1 MRFKLERRETVSG
14 LGLVAAPVIAVL
26 ATLLIGTAMFLV
38 LGLDPLAA
46 FRIYFI
52 DPLTDPYTLQELVVK
67 ACPLLLIGLGLVFCY
82 RANRWNIGA
91 EGQYVAGAVLG
102 SIVAIATN
110 GGEGGWWILPAMLAM
125 GAIGGA
131 LWGLVPAFLRVRFGA
146 SEILTSLM
154 LVYVAQL
161 GLDYLVRGPWRDP
174 AGFNFP
180 KSVSFDPAATVP
192 LLMEDG
198 RMHAGILI
206 AIVVVIVAAFVLGR
220 TLVGFSIELGGSAPR
235 AAAFAGFDERRV
247 TYGVFAVSGALAG
260 LAGIIE
266 VAGPIGNLQPS
277 ISPGYG
283 FTAIIAAVLG
293 RLNPFGVVLSSLV
306 LALTYIGG
314 EAAQISLKMPFD
326 VTRVFQG
333 TMLIAIL
340 AADVLVRYR
349 VRRVEAPARDA
360 AKVTAHA

>member
-1 MRFKLERRETVSG
+1 MAIRFERQETVPP
-14 LGLVAAPVIAVL
+14 LGLIAAPLLALVFTLIVGAVMFV
-26 ATLLIGTAMFLV
+26 LLGH
-38 LGLDPLAA
+38 DPVRA
-46 FRIYFI
+46 FTIYFI
-52 DPLTDPYTLQELVVK
+52 EPLTDPWTLQELVVK
-67 ACPLLLIGLGLVFCY
+67 ACPLLLIGIGLSFCY

-91 EGQYVAGAVLG
+91 EGQYVVGALFGSWLALATHGTDAGPWV
-102 SIVAIATN
+102 
-110 GGEGGWWILPAMLAM
+110 LPAMLVLAC
-125 GAIGGA
+125 IGGA
-131 LWGLVPAFLRVRFGA
+131 LWGLIPAFLRVRFGC

-161 GLDYLVRGPWRDP
+161 GLDYLVRGPWKDP

-180 KSVSFDPAATVP
+180 QSVTFDAVAVVP
-192 LLMEDG
+192 LLMEEG

-206 AIVVVIVAAFVLGR
+206 ALVAVAAATFVLGR
-220 TLVGFSIELGGSAPR
+220 TLIGYSIELGGSAPR

-266 VAGPIGNLQPS
+266 VAGPIGQMQPS

-283 FTAIIAAVLG
+283 FTAIIAAMLG
-293 RLNPFGVVLSSLV
+293 RLHPVGVLIASFV

-314 EAAQISLKMPFD
+314 EAAQISMRMPFD

-333 TMLIAIL
+333 TLLISIL

-349 VRRVEAPARDA
+349 IRRVEGAS
-360 AKVTAHA
+360 HA

>member
-1 MRFKLERRETVSG
+1 MPLKLERQENISALRHAMAP
-14 LGLVAAPVIAVL
+14 LVALLV
-26 ATLLIGTAMFLV
+26 TLLVGAVMFVV
-38 LGLDPLAA
+38 LGHDPVRA
-46 FRIYFI
+46 FTIYFI
-52 DPLTDPYTLQELVVK
+52 EPLGDAYTLQELVVK
-67 ACPLLLIGLGLVFCY
+67 ASPLLLIGVGLAFCY

-102 SIVAIATN
+102 SWLALATH
-110 GGEGGWWILPAMLAM
+110 GTEAGPWVLPAMLVL

-131 LWGLVPAFLRVRFGA
+131 LWGLIPAFLRVRFGS

-154 LVYVAQL
+154 LVYVAEL

-174 AGFNFP
+174 QGFNFP
-180 KSVSFDPAATVP
+180 QSVTFDDVALMP
-192 LLMEDG
+192 LLTGDG
-198 RMHAGILI
+198 RMHAGIVI
-206 AIVVVIVAAFVLGR
+206 AVLAVIAATFVLGR
-220 TLVGFSIELGGSAPR
+220 TLVGFSIELAGSAPR

-266 VAGPIGNLQPS
+266 VAGPIGQLQPT

-283 FTAIIAAVLG
+283 FTAIIAAMLG
-293 RLNPFGVVLSSLV
+293 RLHPVGILVASLV

-314 EAAQISLKMPFD
+314 EAAQISMRMPFD

-333 TMLIAIL
+333 TLLIAIL
-340 AADVLVRYR
+340 AADILVRYR
-349 VRRVEAPARDA
+349 IRRVEG
-360 AKVTAHA
+360 TSHA

>member
-1 MRFKLERRETVSG
+1 MPLKLERQENVP
-14 LGLVAAPVIAVL
+14 LAGLVAAPFVALAV
-26 ATLLIGTAMFLV
+26 TLVVGTVMFAV
-38 LGLDPLAA
+38 MGRDPVEA
-46 FRIYFI
+46 FRIYFV
-52 DPLTDPYTLQELVVK
+52 DPLSDAYTLQELVVK
-67 ACPLLLIGLGLVFCY
+67 AGPLLLIGIGLAFCY

-91 EGQYVAGAVLG
+91 EGQYVAGALAG
-102 SIVAIATN
+102 SWLALATH
-110 GGEGGWWILPAMLAM
+110 GTEAGPWVLPAMLVL
-125 GAIGGA
+125 GALGGA
-131 LWGLVPAFLRVRFGA
+131 AYGLIPALLRVRFGA

-180 KSVSFDPAATVP
+180 QSVSFDAVATMP
-192 LLMEDG
+192 LLLGEG
-198 RMHAGILI
+198 RLHAGIVIGLI
-206 AIVVVIVAAFVLGR
+206 AVAAATFVLGR

-235 AAAFAGFDERRV
+235 AAAFAGFHEKRV

-283 FTAIIAAVLG
+283 FTAIIAAMLG
-293 RLNPFGVVLSSLV
+293 RLHPVGILVASLV

-314 EAAQISLKMPFD
+314 EAAQISLRMPFD

-333 TMLIAIL
+333 TLLFAIL

-349 VRRVEAPARDA
+349 IRRVEGTR
-360 AKVTAHA
+360 HA

>member
-1 MRFKLERRETVSG
+1 MPLRLERQENISALRHAAAP
-14 LGLVAAPVIAVL
+14 LVALLVTLVVGAV
-26 ATLLIGTAMFLV
+26 MFTV
-38 LGLDPLAA
+38 LGHNPVQAFATYFVEPLSDA
-46 FRIYFI
+46 
-52 DPLTDPYTLQELVVK
+52 YTLQELVVK
-67 ACPLLLIGLGLVFCY
+67 ACPLLLIGVGLAFCY

-102 SIVAIATN
+102 SWLALVTHGTEA
-110 GGEGGWWILPAMLAM
+110 GPWVLPAMLVL

-131 LWGLVPAFLRVRFGA
+131 LWGLIPAFLRVRFGS

-174 AGFNFP
+174 QGFNFP
-180 KSVSFDPAATVP
+180 QSVTFDDVALMP
-192 LLMEDG
+192 LLLDEG
-198 RMHAGILI
+198 RLHGGILI
-206 AIVVVIVAAFVLGR
+206 ALLAVVVATFVLGR

-266 VAGPIGNLQPS
+266 VAGPIGQMQPT

-283 FTAIIAAVLG
+283 FTAIIAAMLG
-293 RLNPFGVVLSSLV
+293 RLHPVGILVASLV

-314 EAAQISLKMPFD
+314 EAAQITLRLPFD

-333 TMLIAIL
+333 TLLIAIL

-349 VRRVEAPARDA
+349 IRRVEG
-360 AKVTAHA
+360 TSHA

>member
-1 MRFKLERRETVSG
+1 MPLKLERQENVP
-14 LGLVAAPVIAVL
+14 LAGLVAAPFVAL
-26 ATLLIGTAMFLV
+26 AFTLIVGAAMFLAM
-38 LGLDPLAA
+38 GHDPIEA

-52 DPLTDPYTLQELVVK
+52 EPLGDAYTLQELVVK
-67 ACPLLLIGLGLVFCY
+67 TCPLLLIGVGLAFCY

-91 EGQYVAGAVLG
+91 EGQYVAGALLG
-102 SIVAIATN
+102 SWLALATH
-110 GGEGGWWILPAMLAM
+110 GTGAGPWVLPAMLVL
-125 GAIGGA
+125 GALGGA
-131 LWGLVPAFLRVRFGA
+131 AYGLIPALLRVRFGA

-154 LVYVAQL
+154 LVYVAEL
-161 GLDYLVRGPWRDP
+161 FLDYLVRGPWRDP

-180 KSVSFDPAATVP
+180 QSVTFDAVATMP
-192 LLMEDG
+192 LLLDEG
-198 RMHAGILI
+198 RLHGGIVI
-206 AIVVVIVAAFVLGR
+206 ALIVVVAATFVLGR

-235 AAAFAGFDERRV
+235 AAAFAGFDEKRV

-266 VAGPIGNLQPS
+266 VAGPIGNMQPS

-283 FTAIIAAVLG
+283 FTAIIAAMLG
-293 RLNPFGVVLSSLV
+293 RLHPVGILVSSFV

-314 EAAQISLKMPFD
+314 EAAQISLRMPFD

-333 TMLIAIL
+333 TLLIAIL

-349 VRRVEAPARDA
+349 IRRVEGVR
-360 AKVTAHA
+360 HA

>member
-1 MRFKLERRETVSG
+1 MPLRLERQESVPA
-14 LGLVAAPVIAVL
+14 LGLIAAALLALVFTLIVGAIMFVA
-26 ATLLIGTAMFLV
+26 
-38 LGLDPLAA
+38 LGHDPIRA
-46 FRIYFI
+46 FTIYFI
-52 DPLTDPYTLQELVVK
+52 EPLSDPWTLQEMVVK
-67 ACPLLLIGLGLVFCY
+67 ACPLLLIGIGLSFCY

-91 EGQYVAGAVLG
+91 EGQYVAGAVTG
-102 SIVAIATN
+102 SWLALATH
-110 GGEGGWWILPAMLAM
+110 GMEAGPWVLPAMLVL

-131 LWGLVPAFLRVRFGA
+131 LWGLIPAFLRVRFGS

-180 KSVSFDPAATVP
+180 QSVTFDDVAIMP
-192 LLMEDG
+192 LLFEDG
-198 RMHAGILI
+198 RMHAGIIIALI
-206 AIVVVIVAAFVLGR
+206 AVVVATIVLGR
-220 TLVGFSIELGGSAPR
+220 TLVGFSIELGGTAPR

-266 VAGPIGNLQPS
+266 VAGPIGQLQPS

-283 FTAIIAAVLG
+283 FTAIIAAMLG
-293 RLNPFGVVLSSLV
+293 RLHPVGVLIASFV

-314 EAAQISLKMPFD
+314 EAAQISMRMPFD

-333 TMLIAIL
+333 TLLIAIL

-349 VRRVEAPARDA
+349 IRRVEGAS
-360 AKVTAHA
+360 HA

>member
-1 MRFKLERRETVSG
+1 MPLRLERQENVPAI
-14 LGLVAAPVIAVL
+14 GLVAAPLVALVFTLVVGAV
-26 ATLLIGTAMFLV
+26 MFAA
-38 LGLDPLAA
+38 LGQDPLRA
-46 FRIYFI
+46 FSVYFI
-52 DPLTDPYTLQELVVK
+52 EPLLDPYTQQELVVK
-67 ACPLLLIGLGLVFCY
+67 ACPLMLIGVGLAFCY

-102 SIVAIATN
+102 SWLALATH
-110 GGEGGWWILPAMLAM
+110 GTDAGPWVLPAMLALGM
-125 GAIGGA
+125 VGGA
-131 LWGLVPAFLRVRFGA
+131 LWGLIPAFLRVRFGS

-161 GLDYLVRGPWRDP
+161 GLDYLVRGPWKDP
-174 AGFNFP
+174 QGFNFP
-180 KSVSFDPAATVP
+180 QSVTFDDNAIMP
-192 LLMEDG
+192 LLSDEG
-198 RMHAGILI
+198 RLHAGIII
-206 AIVVVIVAAFVLGR
+206 AVVVVIAATFVLGR
-220 TLVGFSIELGGSAPR
+220 TLIGFSIELGGSAPR

-247 TYGVFAVSGALAG
+247 TYGVFAVSGGLAG

-283 FTAIIAAVLG
+283 FTAIIAAMLG
-293 RLNPFGVVLSSLV
+293 RLHPVGILVASLV

-314 EAAQISLKMPFD
+314 EAAQITMRMPFD

-333 TMLIAIL
+333 TLLIAIL

-349 VRRVEAPARDA
+349 IRRVEG
-360 AKVTAHA
+360 TSHA

>member
-1 MRFKLERRETVSG
+1 MPLKLERQETVPLAG
-14 LGLVAAPVIAVL
+14 QIAAPFVALAV
-26 ATLLIGTAMFLV
+26 TLVVGAVMFV
-38 LGLDPLAA
+38 TMGQNPLAA
-46 FRIYFI
+46 FRVYFI
-52 DPLTDPYTLQELVVK
+52 DPLTDIYTLKELVVK
-67 ACPLLLIGLGLVFCY
+67 AGPLMLIGTGLAFCY

-102 SIVAIATN
+102 SALALATH
-110 GGEGGWWILPAMLAM
+110 GTEAGPWVLPAMLVL
-125 GAIGGA
+125 GALGGA
-131 LWGLVPAFLRVRFGA
+131 LYGLIPAVLRVRFGA

-161 GLDYLVRGPWRDP
+161 GLDYLARGPWRDP
-174 AGFNFP
+174 AGYNFP
-180 KSVSFDPAATVP
+180 QSVSFDAVATMP
-192 LLMEDG
+192 LLGEEG
-198 RMHAGILI
+198 RLHAGILLALVII
-206 AIVVVIVAAFVLGR
+206 AIATFVLGR

-235 AAAFAGFDERRV
+235 AAAFAGFDEKRV

-266 VAGPIGNLQPS
+266 VAGPIGNIQPN

-283 FTAIIAAVLG
+283 FTAIIAAMLG
-293 RLNPFGVVLSSLV
+293 RLHPVGILVASLV

-314 EAAQISLKMPFD
+314 EAAQISLRMPFD

-333 TMLIAIL
+333 TLLIAIL

-349 VRRVEAPARDA
+349 LRRVEGAR
-360 AKVTAHA
+360 HA

>member
-1 MRFKLERRETVSG
+1 MPLKLERQETVPVAG
-14 LGLVAAPVIAVL
+14 LIAAPFVALAFTMIVGAVMFV
-26 ATLLIGTAMFLV
+26 AM
-38 LGLDPLAA
+38 GADPVKA

-52 DPLTDPYTLQELVVK
+52 EPLGDVYTLQELVVK
-67 ACPLLLIGLGLVFCY
+67 ACPLAMIGIGLCFCY

-91 EGQYVAGAVLG
+91 EGQYVVGAVVGSWLALSTHGTDAGPWVLPGMLVLG
-102 SIVAIATN
+102 A
-110 GGEGGWWILPAMLAM
+110 L
-125 GAIGGA
+125 GGA
-131 LWGLVPAFLRVRFGA
+131 AYGLVPAFLRVRFGA

-180 KSVSFDPAATVP
+180 QSVTFDDVAVMP
-192 LLMEDG
+192 LLMGEG
-198 RMHAGILI
+198 RLHAGILI
-206 AIVVVIVAAFVLGR
+206 ALVVVAAATFVLGR
-220 TLVGFSIELGGSAPR
+220 TLVGFSIELGGTAPR

-260 LAGIIE
+260 MAGIIE

-283 FTAIIAAVLG
+283 FTAIIAAMLG
-293 RLNPFGVVLSSLV
+293 RLHPVGILVASFV

-314 EAAQISLKMPFD
+314 EAAQISLRMPFD

-333 TMLIAIL
+333 TLLIAIL

-349 VRRVEAPARDA
+349 IRRIEGVR
-360 AKVTAHA
+360 HA

>member
-1 MRFKLERRETVSG
+1 MPLKLERQENVPLAG
-14 LGLVAAPVIAVL
+14 LIAAPFVALAV
-26 ATLLIGTAMFLV
+26 TLVVGAVMFLAM
-38 LGLDPLAA
+38 GQDPVEA

-52 DPLTDPYTLQELVVK
+52 DPLGDAYTLQELVVK
-67 ACPLLLIGLGLVFCY
+67 ACPLLLIGVGLAFCY

-91 EGQYVAGAVLG
+91 EGQYVVGAVFG
-102 SIVAIATN
+102 SWLALATH
-110 GGEGGWWILPAMLAM
+110 GTEAGPWVLPAMLVL
-125 GAIGGA
+125 GALGGA
-131 LWGLVPAFLRVRFGA
+131 AYGLIPAFLRVRFGA

-180 KSVSFDPAATVP
+180 QSVTFDAVATVP
-192 LLMEDG
+192 LLFEEG
-198 RMHAGILI
+198 RMHAGIVI
-206 AIVVVIVAAFVLGR
+206 ALVVVVAATFVLGR

-283 FTAIIAAVLG
+283 FTAIIAAMLG
-293 RLNPFGVVLSSLV
+293 RLHPVGILVSSFI

-314 EAAQISLKMPFD
+314 EAAQISLRMPFD

-333 TMLIAIL
+333 TLLIAIL

-349 VRRVEAPARDA
+349 IRRVEGVR
-360 AKVTAHA
+360 HA

>member
-1 MRFKLERRETVSG
+1 MPLRLERQEHVST
-14 LGLVAAPVIAVL
+14 LRLAAAPLL
-26 ATLLIGTAMFLV
+26 ALVFTLIVGAGMFV
-38 LGLDPLAA
+38 ALGHDPVRAFTIYFVEPLLDPW
-46 FRIYFI
+46 
-52 DPLTDPYTLQELVVK
+52 TLQELVVK
-67 ACPLLLIGLGLVFCY
+67 ASPLLIIGIGLAFCY

-91 EGQYVAGAVLG
+91 EGQYVAGAVVG
-102 SIVAIATN
+102 SWLALATH
-110 GGEGGWWILPAMLAM
+110 GTEAGPWVLPAMLVL
-125 GAIGGA
+125 GALGGA
-131 LWGLVPAFLRVRFGA
+131 LWGLIPAFLRVRFGS

-161 GLDYLVRGPWRDP
+161 GLDYLVRGPWKDP

-180 KSVSFDPAATVP
+180 QSVTFDPVATMP
-192 LLMEDG
+192 LLMEEG
-198 RMHAGILI
+198 RMHGGILI
-206 AIVVVIVAAFVLGR
+206 ALIVVAIATFVLGR
-220 TLVGFSIELGGSAPR
+220 TLIGYSIELGGSAPR

-283 FTAIIAAVLG
+283 FTAIIAAMLG
-293 RLNPFGVVLSSLV
+293 RLHPVGILVASLV

-314 EAAQISLKMPFD
+314 EAAQISMRLPFD

-333 TMLIAIL
+333 TLLIAIL
-340 AADVLVRYR
+340 AADVLIRYR
-349 VRRVEAPARDA
+349 IRRVEGTR
-360 AKVTAHA
+360 HA

>member
-1 MRFKLERRETVSG
+1 MPLKLERQENVPLAG
-14 LGLVAAPVIAVL
+14 LIAAPFVALAV
-26 ATLLIGTAMFLV
+26 TLVVGAVMFLAM
-38 LGLDPLAA
+38 GQDPVEA

-52 DPLTDPYTLQELVVK
+52 DPLGDPYTLQELVVK
-67 ACPLLLIGLGLVFCY
+67 SCPLLLIGVGLAFCY

-91 EGQYVAGAVLG
+91 EGQYVVGAVFG
-102 SIVAIATN
+102 SWLALATH
-110 GGEGGWWILPAMLAM
+110 GTEAGPWVLPAMLVL
-125 GAIGGA
+125 GAVGGA
-131 LWGLVPAFLRVRFGA
+131 AYGLIPAFLRVRFGA

-180 KSVSFDPAATVP
+180 QSVTFDAVATVP
-192 LLMEDG
+192 LLFEEG
-198 RMHAGILI
+198 RMHAGIVI
-206 AIVVVIVAAFVLGR
+206 ALVVVVVATFVLGR

-247 TYGVFAVSGALAG
+247 TYGVFAVSGGLAG

-283 FTAIIAAVLG
+283 FTAIIAAMLG
-293 RLNPFGVVLSSLV
+293 RLHPVGILVSSFI

-314 EAAQISLKMPFD
+314 EAAQISLRMPFD

-333 TMLIAIL
+333 TLLIAIL

-349 VRRVEAPARDA
+349 IRRVEGVR
-360 AKVTAHA
+360 HA

>member
-1 MRFKLERRETVSG
+1 MPLRLERQENVPTY
-14 LGLVAAPVIAVL
+14 GLVLAPLMALVF
-26 ATLLIGTAMFLV
+26 TLIVGAIMFVLIGQ
-38 LGLDPLAA
+38 DPVRA
-46 FRIYFI
+46 FGIYFI
-52 DPLTDPYTLQELVVK
+52 EPLTDLWTIQELIVK
-67 ACPLLLIGLGLVFCY
+67 ACPLLLIGIGLSFCY

-91 EGQYVAGAVLG
+91 EGQYVAGAVVG
-102 SIVAIATN
+102 SWLALMTHGMDAGPWV
-110 GGEGGWWILPAMLAM
+110 LPAMLLL

-131 LWGLVPAFLRVRFGA
+131 LWGLIPAFLRVRFGA

-180 KSVSFDPAATVP
+180 QSVTFDDNALMP
-192 LLMEDG
+192 LLMEEG
-198 RMHAGILI
+198 RLHGGIII
-206 AIVVVIVAAFVLGR
+206 ALIVVAVATFVLGR
-220 TLVGFSIELGGSAPR
+220 TLVGFSIALGGSAPR
-235 AAAFAGFDERRV
+235 AAAFAGFDERNV

-266 VAGPIGNLQPS
+266 VAGPIGQLQPS

-283 FTAIIAAVLG
+283 FTAIIAAMLG
-293 RLNPFGVVLSSLV
+293 RLHPVGVLIASLV

-314 EAAQISLKMPFD
+314 EAAQVSMRMPFD

-333 TMLIAIL
+333 TLLIAIL
-340 AADVLVRYR
+340 ASDVLVRYR
-349 VRRVEAPARDA
+349 VRRVEGA
-360 AKVTAHA
+360 AHA

>member
-1 MRFKLERRETVSG
+1 MPLRLERQENISPLRHA
-14 LGLVAAPVIAVL
+14 LAPLVALLV
-26 ATLLIGTAMFLV
+26 TLVVGAFMFVV
-38 LGLDPLAA
+38 LGHDPVRA
-46 FRIYFI
+46 FAIYFI
-52 DPLTDPYTLQELVVK
+52 DPLGDPYTLQELVVK
-67 ACPLLLIGLGLVFCY
+67 AAPLLLIGVGLAFCY

-102 SIVAIATN
+102 SWLALATH
-110 GGEGGWWILPAMLAM
+110 GTEAGGWVLPAMLVL

-131 LWGLVPAFLRVRFGA
+131 LWGLIPAFLRVRFGS

-174 AGFNFP
+174 QGFNFP
-180 KSVSFDPAATVP
+180 QSVTFDEAALMP
-192 LLMEDG
+192 LLMGEG
-198 RMHAGILI
+198 RLHAGIVI
-206 AIVVVIVAAFVLGR
+206 ALLAVIVATFVLGR
-220 TLVGFSIELGGSAPR
+220 TLVGFSIELAGSAPR
-235 AAAFAGFDERRV
+235 AAAFAGFDEKRV

-266 VAGPIGNLQPS
+266 VAGPIGQLQPT

-283 FTAIIAAVLG
+283 FTAIIAAMLG
-293 RLNPFGVVLSSLV
+293 RLHPVGILIASLV

-314 EAAQISLKMPFD
+314 EAAQISMRLPFD

-333 TMLIAIL
+333 TLLIAIL

-349 VRRVEAPARDA
+349 IRRVEGA
-360 AKVTAHA
+360 THA

>member
-1 MRFKLERRETVSG
+1 MPLRLERQENVSP
-14 LGLVAAPVIAVL
+14 LRHALAPLVALVVTLAVGAVMFVALGHDPVR
-26 ATLLIGTAMFLV
+26 
-38 LGLDPLAA
+38 A
-46 FRIYFI
+46 FSIYFI
-52 DPLTDPYTLQELVVK
+52 EPLGDPYTLQELVVK
-67 ACPLLLIGLGLVFCY
+67 ASPLLMIGVGLAFCY

-102 SIVAIATN
+102 SWLALATQ
-110 GGEGGWWILPAMLAM
+110 GTEAGPWVLPAMLVL

-131 LWGLVPAFLRVRFGA
+131 LWGLIPAFLRVRFGS

-174 AGFNFP
+174 QGFNFP
-180 KSVSFDPAATVP
+180 QSVTFDDAALMP
-192 LLMEDG
+192 LLMGEG
-198 RMHAGILI
+198 RLHAGIVI
-206 AIVVVIVAAFVLGR
+206 ALLVVVAATFVLGR
-220 TLVGFSIELGGSAPR
+220 TLVGFSIELAGSAPR
-235 AAAFAGFDERRV
+235 AAAFAGFDEKRV

-266 VAGPIGNLQPS
+266 VAGPIGQLQPT

-283 FTAIIAAVLG
+283 FTAIIAAMLG
-293 RLNPFGVVLSSLV
+293 RLHPVGILIASLV

-314 EAAQISLKMPFD
+314 EAAQISMRMPFD

-333 TMLIAIL
+333 TLLIAIL

-349 VRRVEAPARDA
+349 IRRVEGA
-360 AKVTAHA
+360 THA

>member
-1 MRFKLERRETVSG
+1 MPLKFERQENVSA
-14 LGLVAAPVIAVL
+14 LRLAAAPLL
-26 ATLLIGTAMFLV
+26 ALVFTLIVGAIMFV
-38 LGLDPLAA
+38 ALGHDPIRA
-46 FRIYFI
+46 FSIYFI
-52 DPLTDPYTLQELVVK
+52 QPLGDVYTLQELVVK
-67 ACPLLLIGLGLVFCY
+67 ACPLLIIGVGLAFCY

-102 SIVAIATN
+102 SWLALATN
-110 GGEGGWWILPAMLAM
+110 GGEAGPWVLPAMLVL
-125 GAIGGA
+125 GALGGA
-131 LWGLVPAFLRVRFGA
+131 LWGLIPAFLRVRFGA

-180 KSVSFDPAATVP
+180 QSVTFDPVAVMP
-192 LLMEDG
+192 LLMEEG
-198 RMHAGILI
+198 RLHAGIIIALI
-206 AIVVVIVAAFVLGR
+206 AVAVATFVLGR
-220 TLVGFSIELGGSAPR
+220 TLTGFSIELAGTAPR
-235 AAAFAGFDERRV
+235 AAAFAGFDEKRV

-266 VAGPIGNLQPS
+266 VAGPIGNLQPT

-283 FTAIIAAVLG
+283 FTAIIAAMLG
-293 RLNPFGVVLSSLV
+293 RLHPVGILVASLV

-314 EAAQISLKMPFD
+314 EAAQISMRLPFD

-333 TMLIAIL
+333 TLLIAIL

-349 VRRVEAPARDA
+349 LRRVEG
-360 AKVTAHA
+360 TSHA

>member
-1 MRFKLERRETVSG
+1 MPLKIERQESVSA
-14 LGLVAAPVIAVL
+14 LGLIAAPIVAL
-26 ATLLIGTAMFLV
+26 AFTLLVGAVMFAL
-38 LGLDPLAA
+38 LGHDPLRA
-46 FRIYFI
+46 FQIYFI
-52 DPLTDPYTLQELVVK
+52 EPLSDPWTLQELVVK
-67 ACPLLLIGLGLVFCY
+67 ACPLILIGVGLSFCY

-102 SIVAIATN
+102 SWLALVTHGTEA
-110 GGEGGWWILPAMLAM
+110 GPWVLPAMLVL
-125 GAIGGA
+125 GALGGA
-131 LWGLVPAFLRVRFGA
+131 LWGLIPALLRVRFGA

-174 AGFNFP
+174 GGFNFP
-180 KSVSFDPAATVP
+180 QSVTFDSVATLP
-192 LLMEDG
+192 LLFEEG
-198 RMHAGILI
+198 RLHAGIVVAL
-206 AIVVVIVAAFVLGR
+206 AVVIVATFVLGR

-247 TYGVFAVSGALAG
+247 TCGVFAVSGALAG

-266 VAGPIGNLQPS
+266 VAGTIGQIQPS

-283 FTAIIAAVLG
+283 FTAIIAAMLG
-293 RLNPFGVVLSSLV
+293 RLHPVGVLIASLA

-314 EAAQISLKMPFD
+314 EAAQISMRMPFD

-333 TMLIAIL
+333 TLLIAIL

-349 VRRVEAPARDA
+349 IRRVEG
-360 AKVTAHA
+360 TAHA

>member
-1 MRFKLERRETVSG
+1 MPLKLERQENVSG
-14 LGLVAAPVIAVL
+14 LRHAAAPVVALLVTLVVGAV
-26 ATLLIGTAMFLV
+26 MFVV
-38 LGLDPLAA
+38 LGHDPIRAFTIYFVEPLLDPW
-46 FRIYFI
+46 
-52 DPLTDPYTLQELVVK
+52 TLQELVVK
-67 ACPLLLIGLGLVFCY
+67 ACPLLLIGVGLAFCY

-102 SIVAIATN
+102 SWLALATH
-110 GGEGGWWILPAMLAM
+110 GTDAGPWVLPAMLVL

-131 LWGLVPAFLRVRFGA
+131 LWGLIPAFLRVRFGC

-174 AGFNFP
+174 QGFNFP
-180 KSVSFDPAATVP
+180 QSVTFDDVALVP
-192 LLMEDG
+192 LLMEEG
-198 RMHAGILI
+198 RMHGGILI
-206 AIVVVIVAAFVLGR
+206 ALVAVGIATFVLGR

-235 AAAFAGFDERRV
+235 AAAFAGFHERRV

-260 LAGIIE
+260 LAGMIE
-266 VAGPIGNLQPS
+266 VAGPIGQLQPS

-283 FTAIIAAVLG
+283 FTAIIAAMLG
-293 RLNPFGVVLSSLV
+293 RLHPIGILVASLV

-314 EAAQISLKMPFD
+314 EAAQISMRLPFD

-333 TMLIAIL
+333 TLLIAIL
-340 AADVLVRYR
+340 AADALVRYR
-349 VRRVEAPARDA
+349 IRRVEG
-360 AKVTAHA
+360 TSHA

>member
-1 MRFKLERRETVSG
+1 MPLRLERQESVSG
-14 LGLVAAPVIAVL
+14 LARLAAPLLALVFTLIVGAV
-26 ATLLIGTAMFLV
+26 MFV
-38 LGLDPLAA
+38 ALGQDPVRA
-46 FRIYFI
+46 FTIYFVE
-52 DPLTDPYTLQELVVK
+52 PLTDPWMLQEMVVK
-67 ACPLLLIGLGLVFCY
+67 ACPLLLIGIGLSFCY

-91 EGQYVAGAVLG
+91 EGQYVAGAVAG
-102 SIVAIATN
+102 SWLALATH
-110 GGEGGWWILPAMLAM
+110 GTDAGPWVLPAMLVL
-125 GAIGGA
+125 GALGGA
-131 LWGLVPAFLRVRFGA
+131 AWGLIPAFLRVRFGS

-180 KSVSFDPAATVP
+180 QSVTFDDVALMP
-192 LLMEDG
+192 LIFEDG
-198 RMHAGILI
+198 RMHAGIIIGLV
-206 AIVVVIVAAFVLGR
+206 AVAAATIVLGR
-220 TLVGFSIELGGSAPR
+220 TLIGYSIELAGTAPR

-266 VAGPIGNLQPS
+266 VAGPIGQLQPS

-283 FTAIIAAVLG
+283 FTAIIAAMLG
-293 RLNPFGVVLSSLV
+293 RLHPVGVLIASFV

-314 EAAQISLKMPFD
+314 EAAQISMRMPFD

-333 TMLIAIL
+333 TLLIAIL

-349 VRRVEAPARDA
+349 IRRVEGAS
-360 AKVTAHA
+360 HA

>member
-1 MRFKLERRETVSG
+1 MPFRLERQETVSG
-14 LGLVAAPVIAVL
+14 LALLAAPLLALIFTLIVGAV
-26 ATLLIGTAMFLV
+26 MFV
-38 LGLDPLAA
+38 ALGQDPIRA
-46 FRIYFI
+46 FSVYFI
-52 DPLTDPYTLQELVVK
+52 EPLSDPWTLQELVVK
-67 ACPLLLIGLGLVFCY
+67 AGPLLLIGIGLSFCY

-102 SIVAIATN
+102 SWLALATH
-110 GGEGGWWILPAMLAM
+110 GTEAGPWVLPAMLVL
-125 GAIGGA
+125 GALGGA
-131 LWGLVPAFLRVRFGA
+131 LWGLIPAVLRVKFGA

-174 AGFNFP
+174 QGFNFP
-180 KSVSFDPAATVP
+180 QSVTFDPVATMP
-192 LLMEDG
+192 LLFEEG
-198 RMHAGILI
+198 RLHAGVLVGLV
-206 AIVVVIVAAFVLGR
+206 AVALAAFVLGR

-247 TYGVFAVSGALAG
+247 TYGVFALSGALAG

-283 FTAIIAAVLG
+283 FTAIIAAMLG
-293 RLNPFGVVLSSLV
+293 RLHPVGVLIASLV

-314 EAAQISLKMPFD
+314 EAAQITLRMPFD

-333 TMLIAIL
+333 TLLISIL

-349 VRRVEAPARDA
+349 IRRLKGA
-360 AKVTAHA
+360 AHA